1 VSDEL
6 GNLWRL
12 FPSHRPIAIVRS
24 FAALSARAF
33 IGSTNMSIADTSTET
48 PAATKPPYVLPV
60 LWLMKPK
67 AYGPTN
73 PPRIPTDVIR
83 AMPEA
88 AENPVRNSL
97 ANDQKGPWKL
107 QMPIATNDHSKNES
121 QPKSQKQFPR

>member
-1 VSDEL
+1 MTWALVTISEL
-6 GNLWRL
+6 
-12 FPSHRPIAIVRS
+12 PTTIVQPV
-24 FAALSARAF
+24 AGIGAREF
-33 IGSTNMSIADTSTET
+33 IGRSNISVADTSTET
-48 PAATKPPYVLPV
+48 PAKAKPPYVPPV

-97 ANDQKGPWKL
+97 ASDQKGP
-107 QMPIATNDHSKNES
+107 
-121 QPKSQKQFPR
+121 